1 MADSAPD
8 RAAKPTPARS
18 DAAEAIRFMAVKA
31 AIFILVPLIAAAIAV
46 YVTLK

>member
-1 MADSAPD
+1 MANPASD
-8 RAAKPTPARS
+8 RDPKPAPARS

-31 AIFILVPLIAAAIAV
+31 AIFILVPLIAAAVAV